1 MNILDI
7 IRKVSSKE
15 NLTFEESCFCMNEIM
30 TGKVLPSQFGVI
42 MASLAIKGET
52 SEEIAGMA
60 SVMRE
65 FSLKI
70 KGKDNAIDVCGT
82 GGSGL
87 KWFNISTASAI
98 VVASCGIPVA
108 KHGNRAASGNSGSAD
123 VLEELGVN
131 ILLQPEKVENCLN
144 EIDLTFIFAQSFHP
158 SMKFAAP
165 HRKEIGIR
173 TIFNFLG
180 PLTNPA
186 SVKKQIIGTPNKD
199 FAKKIA
205 EAGKKLGSERI
216 ITISGESGADEIE
229 LDKNTIVY
237 DSNEN
242 FSEKILNPK
251 KNYGNS
257 KFLVVNS
264 PKESARKI
272 IDCFKMEKENED
284 IEKKSILNSILI
296 NSAMAINLVDSNK
309 TLDECYE
316 ESKENIFNGNALNKL
331 NQLREITNK
340 N

>member
-1 MNILDI
+1 MNILEI
-7 IRKVSSKE
+7 IKRVSSKE
-15 NLTFEESCFCMNEIM
+15 DLNFKESAFCMNEIM
-30 TGKVLPSQFGVI
+30 SGKLLPSQFGAI

-52 SEEIAGMA
+52 AEEIAGMA
-60 SVMRE
+60 SVMRD
-65 FSLKI
+65 FSVKI
-70 KGKDNAIDVCGT
+70 KGKENAIDVCGT

-98 VVASCGIPVA
+98 LVASCGVPVA

-123 VLEELGVN
+123 VLEELGIN
-131 ILLQPEKVENCLN
+131 ILIQPEKVENCLN
-144 EIDLTFIFAQSFHP
+144 EINLTFIFAQSFHP

-165 HRKEIGIR
+165 YRKEIGIR

-186 SVKKQIIGTPNKD
+186 SVKKQIIGTPNKE

-216 ITISGESGADEIE
+216 ITISGHSGADEIE
-229 LDKNTIVY
+229 LDKDTTIF

-242 FSEKILNPK
+242 FSEKIIEPK
-251 KNYGNS
+251 KNFGNS
-257 KFLVVNS
+257 KFLVVNT
-264 PKESARKI
+264 PKESAKKI
-272 IDCFKMEKENED
+272 IDCFNMKNEETD

-296 NSAMAINLVDSNK
+296 NSAMALHLVDAKKS
-309 TLDECYE
+309 YE
-316 ESKENIFNGNALNKL
+316 DCFNEAKENIFNGNALNKL

-340 N
+340 